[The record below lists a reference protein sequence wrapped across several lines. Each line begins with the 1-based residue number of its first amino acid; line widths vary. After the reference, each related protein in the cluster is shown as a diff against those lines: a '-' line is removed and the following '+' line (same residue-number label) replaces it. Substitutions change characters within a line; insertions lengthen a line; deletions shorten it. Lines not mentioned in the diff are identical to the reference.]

1 MFMGEYE
8 HQLDAKGRMIIPSK
22 FRYDL
27 NERFIITRGLDKCL
41 FGYTL
46 EEWQQIEENE
56 NLTYDKKDARKFM
69 RMFFSGAIE
78 VELDKQGRIN
88 IPQNLRKYANLT
100 KECTVIG
107 VSNRIEIWDRG
118 TWNEFYE
125 ESEESFEDIAEDLID
140 FDFNGG
146 IYSVSS
152 CKRYAKRN
160 NR

>member
-1 MFMGEYE
+1 
-8 HQLDAKGRMIIPSK
+8 
-22 FRYDL
+22 
-27 NERFIITRGLDKCL
+27 
-41 FGYTL
+41 
-46 EEWQQIEENE
+46 
-56 NLTYDKKDARKFM
+56 M

>member
-27 NERFIITRGLDKCL
+27 NERFIIPRGLDKCL

-46 EEWQQIEENE
+46 EEWQQIEEKMKT
-56 NLTYDKKDARKFM
+56 LPMTKKDARKFM

-107 VSNRIEIWDRG
+107 VSNRIEIWDRE
-118 TWNEFYE
+118 TWNDFYE
-125 ESEESFEDIAEDLID
+125 ESEDSFEDIAEDLID
-140 FDFNGG
+140 FDF
-146 IYSVSS
+146 
-152 CKRYAKRN
+152 
-160 NR
+160 

>member
-46 EEWQQIEENE
+46 EEWQQIEEKMKT
-56 NLTYDKKDARKFM
+56 LPMTKKDARKFM

-78 VELDKQGRIN
+78 VELDKQQRQQVKNTI
-88 IPQNLRKYANLT
+88 T
-100 KECTVIG
+100 
-107 VSNRIEIWDRG
+107 
-118 TWNEFYE
+118 
-125 ESEESFEDIAEDLID
+125 
-140 FDFNGG
+140 
-146 IYSVSS
+146 
-152 CKRYAKRN
+152 
-160 NR
+160 